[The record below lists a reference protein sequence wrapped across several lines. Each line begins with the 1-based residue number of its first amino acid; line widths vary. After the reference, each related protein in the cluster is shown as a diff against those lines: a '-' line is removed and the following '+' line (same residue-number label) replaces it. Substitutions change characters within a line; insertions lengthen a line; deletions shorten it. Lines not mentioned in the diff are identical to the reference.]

1 MEPPFAPEMQEEC
14 QLGVMEK
21 WPHLEARRAK
31 RERSSSKDGT
41 TN

>member
-1 MEPPFAPEMQEEC
+1 MEPPSAPEMQEEC

-21 WPHLEARRAK
+21 WPHLEVRRAK